1 MTRFNQVFVR
11 YCVKRFPQFA
21 EKNDNEARREAIQ

>member
-1 MTRFNQVFVR
+1 MTRFNRVFVR
-11 YCVKRFPQFA
+11 YRVKRFLCFA